1 MSNQPETRITS
12 KLVDILEAMRYGW
25 TIEVEANPFTVGSK
39 KLDAFVTEHGREPI
53 AIEAKYADTHTEEKL
68 REQAMSRLVREL
80 VPDRAY
86 DSVTNT
92 LNNVMAIRYPVR
104 FKTEAGRDLRNVLLD
119 AEDLLYKLVSTTG
132 QFPANGWANGK
143 VTDIANALHIGAT
156 PNSQLEAEADKMELS
171 INKAANL
178 IEDAIVERPGIGNR
192 IEKILHQTRGE
203 QTSRMAAL
211 IITDAFVFQSS
222 LAGSMEMENV
232 RSLGQLLRSMNSA
245 DVITDWNA
253 ILTVNYQPIFEDAR
267 DLVEAL
273 DTADNL
279 VRPILTLL
287 CEAAKEL
294 VDTGLAQMHEL
305 TGMVFQKLIIDR
317 KYLKANYTLPE
328 SAALLSALVLPELR
342 KGKLPK
348 VADFACGTGA
358 LLNGVYQRAL
368 ALHEQAGG
376 NGKDVH
382 KQMLEKNIG
391 GADVLPNATHLT
403 FAALASTYSD
413 IKLGGT
419 RVLTAPYGL
428 LDSGYYAV
436 GSLELLN
443 DQSPLPTLDEAKA
456 ERIGGEKGEVV
467 DFQNAFP
474 HSEWHIVIQN
484 PPFTKPNADANA
496 SDNKGLFRG
505 HDRPEDDAE
514 AMRLAVASK
523 DRHVSKGAGMAGLGA
538 YFVDLADKK
547 LKRGGT
553 MGFIL
558 PATILAGTSMQK
570 VRDVWATEYHNV
582 TVVTIAQA
590 DASKCAFS
598 ADTDMAECM
607 VIATKGIGA
616 NTGRGKFV
624 CLNHRPESLLEALE
638 IANRINR
645 SQSVR
650 RMEDS
655 PNSGDTLKI
664 GDDEIGQVLECPLN
678 VGEGWSATRTKAMEL
693 IQTGHHL
700 INGKL
705 NIAAELKAID
715 IPMCRVDDL
724 ATVSMSH
731 LHVYGAGKQGTFD
744 MAEGCSDTDD
754 YPCLWKV
761 NSPVQRT
768 MEALP
773 DYHGVLRPGR
783 EAKLQQLLARNS
795 RAHYNVNLRFNA
807 SSAVAIFTERPSIGV
822 RSFSN
827 VAFEDPRYE
836 YPFMLWSNS
845 TLGLLC
851 HWMHAGKQQPGRGML
866 ALTTLGT
873 LPTLDVTALTEAQI
887 VEAEAIFNAFKHEK
901 LLPFNECYRVKQKKH
916 DPTRAELDRRVLE
929 LLGITDPATHDAMK
943 TLRMKLSREPSI
955 QGTKKSQCNLK
966 AELARLKKKGLPFPS
981 WYE

>member
-1 MSNQPETRITS
+1 
-12 KLVDILEAMRYGW
+12 
-25 TIEVEANPFTVGSK
+25 
-39 KLDAFVTEHGREPI
+39 
-53 AIEAKYADTHTEEKL
+53 
-68 REQAMSRLVREL
+68 
-80 VPDRAY
+80 
-86 DSVTNT
+86 
-92 LNNVMAIRYPVR
+92 
-104 FKTEAGRDLRNVLLD
+104 
-119 AEDLLYKLVSTTG
+119 
-132 QFPANGWANGK
+132 
-143 VTDIANALHIGAT
+143 
-156 PNSQLEAEADKMELS
+156 
-171 INKAANL
+171 
-178 IEDAIVERPGIGNR
+178 
-192 IEKILHQTRGE
+192 
-203 QTSRMAAL
+203 MAAL

-222 LAGSMEMENV
+222 LAGSAQMENV
-232 RSLGQLLRSMNSA
+232 RSLGQRLRNMNSA

-279 VRPILTLL
+279 VMPILKLL

-328 SAALLSALVLPELR
+328 SAALLSALVLPELPD
-342 KGKLPK
+342 GKLPK

-368 ALHEQAGG
+368 ALHEQASG

-391 GADVLPNATHLT
+391 GADVMPNATHLT
-403 FAALASTYSD
+403 FAALASTYPD
-413 IKLGGT
+413 VKLGGT

-436 GSLELLN
+436 GSLELLS
-443 DQSPLPTLDEAKA
+443 DQPPLPILDDSKA
-456 ERIGGEKGEVV
+456 ERLGGEKHEVV
-467 DFQNAFP
+467 DFHEAFP
-474 HSEWHIVIQN
+474 HNEWHIVIQN

-496 SDNKGLFRG
+496 NDNKGLFRG

-514 AMRLAVASK
+514 AMRKALQSK
-523 DRHVSKGAGMAGLGA
+523 DRRVSKSAGMAGLGA

-558 PATILAGTSMQK
+558 PATILAGTSMQT
-570 VRDVWATEYHNV
+570 VRDVWATEYHDL
-582 TVVTIAQA
+582 TVITIAQA
-590 DASKCAFS
+590 DAVNCAFS
-598 ADTDMAECM
+598 ADTGMAECM
-607 VIATKGIGA
+607 VIATKGIGDT
-616 NTGRGKFV
+616 TGRGKFV

-638 IANRINR
+638 IANCINR
-645 SQSVR
+645 SQNVR

-655 PNSGDTLKI
+655 PSSGDALKI
-664 GDDEIGQVLECPLN
+664 GDDEIGQILECPLN
-678 VGEGWSATRTKAMEL
+678 VGEGWSTTRTKAMEL

-705 NIAAELKAID
+705 NIAAELKTND
-715 IPMCRVDDL
+715 IPMCRVDEL

-731 LHVYGAGKQGTFD
+731 LHVYGADKQGTFD
-744 MAEGCSDTDD
+744 MATGCSDTDA

-761 NSPVQRT
+761 DSPVQRT

-783 EAKLQQLLARNS
+783 EAKLQQLLDRNS

-827 VAFEDPRYE
+827 IAFKDPRYE

-851 HWMHAGKQQPGRGML
+851 HWMHAGKQQPGRGMM

-873 LPTLDVTALTEAQI
+873 LPTLDVTALTEAQL
-887 VEAEAIFNAFKHEK
+887 VEAETIFNALKREK
-901 LLPFNECYRVKQKKH
+901 LLPFNECYRAKQKKH
-916 DPTRAELDRRVLE
+916 DAVRAELDRRVLE
-929 LLGITDPATHDAMK
+929 LLGITDRAIRDAMK
-943 TLRMKLSREPSI
+943 TLRMKLSHEPSI

-966 AELARLKKKGLPFPS
+966 AELALLKRKGLPFPS

>member
-1 MSNQPETRITS
+1 MRYNFTSNQPETRITS
-12 KLVDILEAMRYGW
+12 KLVDILEEMRYGW

-39 KLDAFVTEHGREPI
+39 KLDAFVTERGREPI
-53 AIEAKYADTHTEEKL
+53 AIEAKYVDTHTEEKL

-80 VPDRAY
+80 VPNRAY
-86 DSVTNT
+86 DSVTKT

-104 FKTEAGRDLRNVLLD
+104 FKTEAGRDLRQVLLD
-119 AEDLLYKLVSTTG
+119 ANDLQYKLVSNTG
-132 QFPANGWANGK
+132 QFPANGWAKGQ
-143 VTDIANALHIGAT
+143 VIDIANALHIGAT

-178 IEDAIVERPGIGNR
+178 IEDAIDERPGIGDSV
-192 IEKILHQTRGE
+192 EKILHQTRGE

-222 LAGSMEMENV
+222 LAGSTEMKNV
-232 RSLGQLLRSMNSA
+232 RSLGQLLRNMNSA
-245 DVITDWNA
+245 DVIADWNT
-253 ILTVNYQPIFEDAR
+253 ILKVNYQPIFEDAR

-273 DTADNL
+273 DTADDL
-279 VRPILTLL
+279 VKSILTLL
-287 CEAAKEL
+287 CQAAKEL
-294 VDTGLAQMHEL
+294 VVTGLAQMHEL

-328 SAALLSALVLPELR
+328 SAALLSALVLPELPD
-342 KGKLPK
+342 GKLPK

-358 LLNGVYQRAL
+358 LLNAVYQRVL

-382 KQMLEKNIG
+382 KQMLENNIG
-391 GADVLPNATHLT
+391 GADVMPNATHLT

-428 LDSGYYAV
+428 LDNGYYAV

-443 DQSPLPTLDEAKA
+443 DQPPLPTLDEARA
-456 ERIGGEKGEVV
+456 ERLGGEKHEVV

-523 DRHVSKGAGMAGLGA
+523 DRRVSKSAGMAGLGA

-558 PATILAGTSMQK
+558 PATILAGTSMQT

-582 TVVTIAQA
+582 TVITIAQA
-590 DASKCAFS
+590 ETSNCAFS
-598 ADTDMAECM
+598 ADTSMAECM
-607 VIATKGIGA
+607 VIATKGVDS

-624 CLNHRPESLLEALE
+624 SLNHRPESLLEALE

-645 SQSVR
+645 SKGLR

-655 PNSGDTLKI
+655 PSSGDTLKI
-664 GDDEIGQVLECPLN
+664 GDDTVGQVLECPIK

-693 IQTGHHL
+693 IQVGHHL
-700 INGKL
+700 IKGKL
-705 NIAAELKAID
+705 NLAAELKVMD
-715 IPMCRVDDL
+715 VPMCRVADL

-731 LHVYGAGKQGTFD
+731 LDVYGDGGRGAFD
-744 MAEGCSDTDD
+744 MAAGCSDTDD

-761 NSPVQRT
+761 NSPIQRT
-768 MEALP
+768 MESLP
-773 DYHGVLRPGR
+773 DYHGVLRPGG

-795 RAHYNVNLRFNA
+795 RAHYNVNITFNA
-807 SSAVAIFTERPSIGV
+807 VSAVAIFTKRPSIGV
-822 RSFSN
+822 TSLSN
-827 VAFEDPRYE
+827 VAFDDLRYE
-836 YPFMLWSNS
+836 YPFLLWCNS
-845 TLGLLC
+845 TLGLIC
-851 HWMHAGKQQPGRGML
+851 HWMHASKQHPGRGRL
-866 ALTTLGT
+866 GLTTLET
-873 LPTLDVTALTEAQI
+873 LPTLDVTKL
-887 VEAEAIFNAFKHEK
+887 AENQLKQAEDIFNTLKHKK
-901 LLPFNECYRVKQKKH
+901 LLPFNECDH
-916 DPTRAELDRRVLE
+916 DPKRHELDRYVLE
-929 LLGITDPATHDAMK
+929 LLGITDSAIHDVMQ
-943 TLRMKLSREPSI
+943 TLRIKLSREPSI
-955 QGTKKSQCNLK
+955 QGTKKSKCNLK
-966 AELARLKKKGLPFPS
+966 AELALLKRKGLPFPS
-981 WYE
+981 WYV

>member
-1 MSNQPETRITS
+1 MRYNFTSNQPETRITS
-12 KLVDILEAMRYGW
+12 KLVDILEEMRYGW
-25 TIEVEANPFTVGSK
+25 TIEVEANPFTIGSK

-68 REQAMSRLVREL
+68 QEQAVSRLVREL

-104 FKTEAGRDLRNVLLD
+104 FKREAGRDLRQVLLD
-119 AEDLLYKLVSTTG
+119 ADDLQYKLFSNAG
-132 QFPANGWANGK
+132 QFPTNGWAKGK

-178 IEDAIVERPGIGNR
+178 IEDAIAERPGIGNS

-222 LAGSMEMENV
+222 LAGSTQMENV
-232 RSLGQLLRSMNSA
+232 RSLGQRLRNMNSA
-245 DVITDWNA
+245 DVITDWDT
-253 ILTVNYQPIFEDAR
+253 ILKVNYQPIFEDAR
-267 DLVEAL
+267 DLIEAL
-273 DTADNL
+273 DTADDL
-279 VRPILTLL
+279 VKPILTLL

-328 SAALLSALVLPELR
+328 SAALLSALVLPELPE
-342 KGKLPK
+342 GKLPK

-358 LLNGVYQRAL
+358 LLNGVYQRVL

-428 LDSGYYAV
+428 LDNGYYAV

-443 DQSPLPTLDEAKA
+443 DQPPLPTLDEARAK
-456 ERIGGEKGEVV
+456 RLGGEKHEVV

-474 HSEWHIVIQN
+474 HSEWHVIIQN

-514 AMRLAVASK
+514 AMRLAVANK
-523 DRHVSKGAGMAGLGA
+523 DRRVSKSAGMAGLGA

-558 PATILAGTSMQK
+558 PATILAGTSMQT

-582 TVVTIAQA
+582 TVITIAQA
-590 DASKCAFS
+590 DASNCAFS

-607 VIATKGIGA
+607 IMATKGVDD
-616 NTGRGKFV
+616 NTERGKFV

-655 PNSGDTLKI
+655 PSSGDTLKI
-664 GDDEIGQVLECPLN
+664 GDDEVGKILECPLK

-693 IQTGHHL
+693 LQTGHHL
-700 INGKL
+700 VNGRL
-705 NIAAELKAID
+705 NLAAELKTVD
-715 IPMCRVDDL
+715 IPMCRVEDM

-731 LHVYGAGKQGTFD
+731 LHVYGEGEQGTFD
-744 MAEGCSDTDD
+744 MAEGCTDTDD
-754 YPCLWKV
+754 YPCLWQV
-761 NSPVQRT
+761 NSPMQRT

-807 SSAVAIFTERPSIGV
+807 SSAAAIFTERPSIGV
-822 RSFSN
+822 RSLSN
-827 VAFEDPRYE
+827 VAFSEPRYE

-851 HWMHAGKQQPGRGML
+851 HWMHAGKQQPGRGMM

-873 LPTLDVTALTEAQI
+873 LPTLDVTALTEAQL
-887 VEAEAIFNAFKHEK
+887 VEAKAIFNAFKREK
-901 LLPFNECYRVKQKKH
+901 LLPFNECEH
-916 DPTRAELDRRVLE
+916 DPKRHELDRCVLE
-929 LLGITDPATHDAMK
+929 LLGITDPTIHDVMQ
-943 TLRMKLSREPSI
+943 TLRIKLSREPSI
-955 QGTKKSQCNLK
+955 QGTKQSQCNLK
-966 AELARLKKKGLPFPS
+966 AELALLKRKGLPFPS
-981 WYE
+981 WYV

>member
-1 MSNQPETRITS
+1 MRYNFTSNQPETRITG
-12 KLVDILEAMRYGW
+12 KLVDILEEMRYSW

-39 KLDAFVTEHGREPI
+39 KLDAFITEHGREPI
-53 AIEAKYADTHTEEKL
+53 AIEAKYADTHAEEKL

-80 VPDRAY
+80 VPNRAY

-104 FKTEAGRDLRNVLLD
+104 FKTEAGRDLRQVLLD
-119 AEDLLYKLVSTTG
+119 ADDLQYKLVSNAG
-132 QFPANGWANGK
+132 QFPANGWAKGK
-143 VTDIANALHIGAT
+143 VTDIANALHIGAM

-178 IEDAIVERPGIGNR
+178 IEDAIAERPGIGNN

-211 IITDAFVFQSS
+211 ITTDAFVFQSS
-222 LAGSMEMENV
+222 LAGSTQMENV
-232 RSLGQLLRSMNSA
+232 RSLGQLFRNMNSA
-245 DVITDWNA
+245 DVIADWST
-253 ILTVNYQPIFEDAR
+253 ILKVNYQPIFEDAR

-273 DTADNL
+273 DTADDL
-279 VRPILTLL
+279 VKPILTLL
-287 CEAAKEL
+287 CQAAKEL

-328 SAALLSALVLPELR
+328 SAALLSALVLPELPD
-342 KGKLPK
+342 GKLPK

-358 LLNGVYQRAL
+358 LLNGVYQRVL

-382 KQMLEKNIG
+382 KQMLENNIG

-428 LDSGYYAV
+428 LNNGYYAV
-436 GSLELLN
+436 GSLELLS
-443 DQSPLPTLDEAKA
+443 DQPPLPTLDEAKA
-456 ERIGGEKGEVV
+456 ERLGGEKGEVV

-474 HSEWHIVIQN
+474 HAEWNIVIQN

-496 SDNKGLFRG
+496 SDSKGLFRG
-505 HDRPEDDAE
+505 HNRPEDDAE

-523 DRHVSKGAGMAGLGA
+523 DRRVSKSAGMAGLGA

-558 PATILAGTSMQK
+558 PATILAGTSMQT
-570 VRDVWATEYHNV
+570 VRDVWATEYHNL
-582 TVVTIAQA
+582 TVITIAQA
-590 DASKCAFS
+590 DASNCAFS

-607 VIATKGIGA
+607 IIATKGIGD

-624 CLNHRPESLLEALE
+624 CLNHRPKSLLEALE

-645 SQSVR
+645 SKSIR

-655 PNSGDTLKI
+655 PSSGDTLKI
-664 GDDEIGQVLECPLN
+664 GDDEVGQILECPLK
-678 VGEGWSATRTKAMEL
+678 VGEGWSATRTRAMEL
-693 IQTGHHL
+693 IQTGHYL

-705 NIAAELKAID
+705 NLAAELKVVD
-715 IPMCRVDDL
+715 IPMCRVEDL

-731 LHVYGAGKQGTFD
+731 LHVYGTGEQGTFD
-744 MAEGCSDTDD
+744 MVKGSTDTDD
-754 YPCLWKV
+754 YPCLWQV

-768 MEALP
+768 MEVLP
-773 DYHGVLRPGR
+773 DAHGVLRPGR

-807 SSAVAIFTERPSIGV
+807 SSAVAIFTKRPSIGV
-822 RSFSN
+822 RSLSN
-827 VAFEDPRYE
+827 VAFSDPQYE
-836 YPFMLWSNS
+836 YPFILWSNS

-851 HWMHAGKQQPGRGML
+851 HWMHAGKQQPGRGMM

-873 LPTLDVTALTEAQI
+873 LPTLDVTALTEAQL
-887 VEAEAIFNAFKHEK
+887 VEAEAIFNALKHDR
-901 LLPFNECYRVKQKKH
+901 LLPFNECER
-916 DPTRAELDRRVLE
+916 DPKRYELDRHVLE
-929 LLGITDPATHDAMK
+929 LLGITDPAIHDAMK
-943 TLRMKLSREPSI
+943 TLRLKLSREPSI

-966 AELARLKKKGLPFPS
+966 AELVLLKRKGLPFPS
-981 WYE
+981 WYT

>member
-1 MSNQPETRITS
+1 MRNQPETRITS

-39 KLDAFVTEHGREPI
+39 KLDAFVTQRGREPI
-53 AIEAKYADTHTEEKL
+53 AIEAKYADTHTEGKL
-68 REQAMSRLVREL
+68 KEQATSRLIREL

-92 LNNVMAIRYPVR
+92 LNNVMAIQYPVR
-104 FKTEAGRDLRNVLLD
+104 FKTEAGRDLQQALLNAD
-119 AEDLLYKLVSTTG
+119 DLQYKLVSNTG
-132 QFPANGWANGK
+132 QFPANGWAKGK

-178 IEDAIVERPGIGNR
+178 IEDAIAERPGIGNSV
-192 IEKILHQTRGE
+192 EKILHQTRGE

-222 LAGSMEMENV
+222 LAGSPQMENV
-232 RSLGQLLRSMNSA
+232 RSLGQRLRNMNSA

-273 DTADNL
+273 DTADTL
-279 VRPILTLL
+279 VKPILTLL

-328 SAALLSALVLPELR
+328 SAALLSALVLPKLPD
-342 KGKLPK
+342 GKLPK

-368 ALHEQAGG
+368 ALHEQTGG

-382 KQMLEKNIG
+382 KQMLEKHIG
-391 GADVLPNATHLT
+391 GADVMPNATHLT
-403 FAALASTYSD
+403 FAALASTYPD

-436 GSLELLN
+436 GSLELLS
-443 DQSPLPTLDEAKA
+443 DQPPLPILDESKA
-456 ERIGGEKGEVV
+456 ERLGGEKHEVV
-467 DFQNAFP
+467 DFHQAFP
-474 HSEWHIVIQN
+474 HNEWHIVIQN

-496 SDNKGLFRG
+496 NDNKGLFRG

-514 AMRLAVASK
+514 AMRLAVAAK
-523 DRHVSKGAGMAGLGA
+523 DRRVSKGAGMAGLGA

-582 TVVTIAQA
+582 MVITIAQA
-590 DASKCAFS
+590 DTSNCAFS
-598 ADTDMAECM
+598 ADTAMAECM
-607 VIATKGIGA
+607 VIATKGIGD

-645 SQSVR
+645 SDRIR

-664 GDDEIGQVLECPLN
+664 GDDEMGQILECSLN
-678 VGEGWSATRTKAMEL
+678 VGEGWSTTRTKAMEL
-693 IQTGHHL
+693 IQTGYHL

-705 NIAAELKAID
+705 NLAAELRAST
-715 IPMCRVDDL
+715 IPICRVADL
-724 ATVSMSH
+724 ATVSMSP
-731 LHVYGAGKQGTFD
+731 LDVYGDGGRGAFD
-744 MAEGCSDTDD
+744 MAEGCADTDD

-761 NSPVQRT
+761 NSAVQRT
-768 MEALP
+768 MEGLP
-773 DYHGVLRPGR
+773 NYHGVLRPGG

-795 RAHYNVNLRFNA
+795 RAHYNISLRFNA
-807 SSAVAIFTERPSIGV
+807 SSVVAIFTKSPSIGV
-822 RSFSN
+822 SSFSN
-827 VAFEDPRYE
+827 VGFEDPRYE

-845 TLGLLC
+845 TLGLIC
-851 HWMHAGKQQPGRGML
+851 HWMHASKQQPGRGRL
-866 ALTTLGT
+866 GLTTLET
-873 LPTLDVTALTEAQI
+873 LPTLDVTALTDAQL
-887 VEAEAIFNAFKHEK
+887 VEAEAIFNTLKYEK
-901 LLPFNECYRVKQKKH
+901 LLPFNECYRAKEKKH
-916 DPTRAELDRRVLE
+916 DPIRAELDRRVLE
-929 LLGITDPATHDAMK
+929 LLGITDKAIHDAMK
-943 TLRMKLSREPSI
+943 TLRMKLSLEPSI

-966 AELARLKKKGLPFPS
+966 AELARLKRKGLPFPN
-981 WYE
+981 WYG

>member
-1 MSNQPETRITS
+1 MRNQPETRITS
-12 KLVDILEAMRYGW
+12 KLVDILEEMRYGW

-39 KLDAFVTEHGREPI
+39 KLDAFVTQQGREPI

-68 REQAMSRLVREL
+68 REQAESRLIREL

-92 LNNVMAIRYPVR
+92 LNNVMAIRYPTR
-104 FKTEAGRDLRNVLLD
+104 FKTEAGRDLQQALLNAD
-119 AEDLLYKLVSTTG
+119 DLQYKLVSNTG
-132 QFPANGWANGK
+132 QFPTNGWAKGK

-178 IEDAIVERPGIGNR
+178 IEDAVAERPGIGNSV
-192 IEKILHQTRGE
+192 EKILHQTRGE

-222 LAGSMEMENV
+222 LAGSPQMENV
-232 RSLGQLLRSMNSA
+232 RSLGQRLRNMNSA

-273 DTADNL
+273 DTADTL
-279 VRPILTLL
+279 VKPILTLL

-294 VDTGLAQMHEL
+294 VDTGFAQMHEL

-328 SAALLSALVLPELR
+328 SAALLSALVLPELPE
-342 KGKLPK
+342 GKLPR

-382 KQMLEKNIG
+382 KQMLERNIG
-391 GADVLPNATHLT
+391 GADVMPNATHLT
-403 FAALASTYSD
+403 FAALASTYPD

-436 GSLELLN
+436 GSLELLS
-443 DQSPLPTLDEAKA
+443 DQPPLPILDDSKA
-456 ERIGGEKGEVV
+456 ERLGGEKHEVV
-467 DFQNAFP
+467 DFHQAFP
-474 HSEWHIVIQN
+474 HNEWHIVIQN

-496 SDNKGLFRG
+496 NDNKGLFRG

-514 AMRLAVASK
+514 AMRLAVADK
-523 DRHVSKGAGMAGLGA
+523 DRRVSKGAGMAGLGA

-558 PATILAGTSMQK
+558 PATILAGTSMQT

-582 TVVTIAQA
+582 TVITIAQA
-590 DASKCAFS
+590 EASDCAFS
-598 ADTDMAECM
+598 ADTGMAECM
-607 VIATKGIGA
+607 VIATKGIGDI
-616 NTGRGKFV
+616 TGRGKFV

-650 RMEDS
+650 RMEDAPS
-655 PNSGDTLKI
+655 SGDTLKI
-664 GDDEIGQVLECPLN
+664 GDDAVGQVLECPLN
-678 VGEGWSATRTKAMEL
+678 VGEGWSTTRTKAMEL
-693 IQTGHHL
+693 IQTGHRSDKR
-700 INGKL
+700 GKL
-705 NIAAELKAID
+705 NLAAELKTND
-715 IPMCRVDDL
+715 IPMCRVDGSRNRQY
-724 ATVSMSH
+724 VS
-731 LHVYGAGKQGTFD
+731 L
-744 MAEGCSDTDD
+744 
-754 YPCLWKV
+754 
-761 NSPVQRT
+761 
-768 MEALP
+768 
-773 DYHGVLRPGR
+773 GR
-783 EAKLQQLLARNS
+783 
-795 RAHYNVNLRFNA
+795 V
-807 SSAVAIFTERPSIGV
+807 
-822 RSFSN
+822 
-827 VAFEDPRYE
+827 
-836 YPFMLWSNS
+836 W
-845 TLGLLC
+845 
-851 HWMHAGKQQPGRGML
+851 
-866 ALTTLGT
+866 
-873 LPTLDVTALTEAQI
+873 
-887 VEAEAIFNAFKHEK
+887 
-901 LLPFNECYRVKQKKH
+901 
-916 DPTRAELDRRVLE
+916 
-929 LLGITDPATHDAMK
+929 
-943 TLRMKLSREPSI
+943 
-955 QGTKKSQCNLK
+955 
-966 AELARLKKKGLPFPS
+966 
-981 WYE
+981 

>member
-1 MSNQPETRITS
+1 MRYNFTSNQPETRITS
-12 KLVDILEAMRYGW
+12 KLVDILEEMRYGW

-68 REQAMSRLVREL
+68 QEQAVSRLVREL

-104 FKTEAGRDLRNVLLD
+104 FKTEAGRDLRQVLLD
-119 AEDLLYKLVSTTG
+119 ADDLQYKLFGNTG
-132 QFPANGWANGK
+132 QFPANGWAKGK

-178 IEDAIVERPGIGNR
+178 IEDAIAERPGIGNS
-192 IEKILHQTRGE
+192 IEKILRQTRGE

-222 LAGSMEMENV
+222 LAGSTQMKNV
-232 RSLGQLLRSMNSA
+232 YSLGQLLRNMNSA

-253 ILTVNYQPIFEDAR
+253 ILKVNYHPIFEDAR

-273 DTADNL
+273 DTADDL
-279 VRPILTLL
+279 VKPILTLL
-287 CEAAKEL
+287 CQAAKEL

-328 SAALLSALVLPELR
+328 SAALLSALVLPELPD
-342 KGKLPK
+342 GKLPK
-348 VADFACGTGA
+348 VVDFACGTGA
-358 LLNGVYQRAL
+358 LLNGVYQRVL

-376 NGKDVH
+376 NGRDVH
-382 KQMLEKNIG
+382 KQMLEKHIG
-391 GADVLPNATHLT
+391 GADVMPNATHLT

-428 LDSGYYAV
+428 LDNGYYAV

-443 DQSPLPTLDEAKA
+443 DQPPLPTLDEARA
-456 ERIGGEKGEVV
+456 ERLGGEKGEVV

-474 HSEWHIVIQN
+474 HGEWHIVIQN

-523 DRHVSKGAGMAGLGA
+523 DRRVSKSAGMAGLGA

-582 TVVTIAQA
+582 TVITIAQA
-590 DASKCAFS
+590 DASNCAFS
-598 ADTDMAECM
+598 ADTNMAECM

-616 NTGRGKFV
+616 NTGRGKFA
-624 CLNHRPESLLEALE
+624 CLNHRPESPLEALE
-638 IANRINR
+638 IANRVNR
-645 SQSVR
+645 SPSIR
-650 RMEDS
+650 RMEDAPS
-655 PNSGDTLKI
+655 SGDTLKI
-664 GDDEIGQVLECPLN
+664 GEDVVGQVLECPLK

-693 IQTGHHL
+693 IQIGHHL

-705 NIAAELKAID
+705 NLAAELKVVD
-715 IPMCRVDDL
+715 IPMCRVADL

-731 LHVYGAGKQGTFD
+731 LHVYGAGEQGTFD
-744 MAEGCSDTDD
+744 MAKGYTDRDD
-754 YPCLWKV
+754 YPCLWQV

-773 DYHGVLRPGR
+773 DFHGVLRPGR

-807 SSAVAIFTERPSIGV
+807 SSAAAVFTEKPSIGV
-822 RSFSN
+822 RSLSN
-827 VAFEDPRYE
+827 VAFNDLRYE

-845 TLGLLC
+845 TFGLLC
-851 HWMHAGKQQPGRGML
+851 HWMHAGKQQPGRGMM
-866 ALTTLGT
+866 ALKTLGT
-873 LPTLDVTALTEAQI
+873 LPTLDVTALTEAQLI
-887 VEAEAIFNAFKHEK
+887 EAEAIFNALKHKK
-901 LLPFNECYRVKQKKH
+901 LLPFNECAH
-916 DPTRAELDRRVLE
+916 DPKRHELDRRVLE
-929 LLGITDPATHDAMK
+929 LLRITDPAIYDTMK
-943 TLRMKLSREPSI
+943 TLRRKLSREPSI

-966 AELARLKKKGLPFPS
+966 AELALLKRKGLPFPS